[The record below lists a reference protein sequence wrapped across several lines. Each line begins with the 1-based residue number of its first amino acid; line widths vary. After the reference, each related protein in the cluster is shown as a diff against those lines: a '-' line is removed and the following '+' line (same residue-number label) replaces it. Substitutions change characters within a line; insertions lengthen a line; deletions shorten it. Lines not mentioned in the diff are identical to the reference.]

1 MKEIFSSKIFK
12 ATAIF
17 VVIVA
22 LVTTAVNV
30 TIAFFTDAKES
41 TGVFTA
47 GNVYISLTEAAIK
60 SDGNGNLIRDPDADR
75 IQGSELGGT
84 TDAVHD
90 YGVVFPGQ
98 TIFKDPTVKNT
109 GDNNAWVAIK
119 VIIEQGAG
127 CDLHELFGYNDDY
140 DDINIK
146 LLLDGGLLAESSYV
160 GDWNGI
166 PNACYND
173 KYVMLQVS
181 NRSTGKYEFFF
192 IMKNPM
198 VKDELW
204 SDNESIEERE
214 RHRQDADYYEWEE

>member
-75 IQGSELGGT
+75 IQGSELGGYEMNF
-84 TDAVHD
+84 V
-90 YGVVFPGQ
+90 
-98 TIFKDPTVKNT
+98 
-109 GDNNAWVAIK
+109 
-119 VIIEQGAG
+119 
-127 CDLHELFGYNDDY
+127 L
-140 DDINIK
+140 K
-146 LLLDGGLLAESSYV
+146 LITSRSSILYRRFRC
-160 GDWNGI
+160 N
-166 PNACYND
+166 
-173 KYVMLQVS
+173 S
-181 NRSTGKYEFFF
+181 H
-192 IMKNPM
+192 
-198 VKDELW
+198 
-204 SDNESIEERE
+204 
-214 RHRQDADYYEWEE
+214 RHRCLN